1 SPYGTFLQKLAIRF
15 FLKNGDPNI
24 K

>member
-1 SPYGTFLQKLAIRF
+1 PYGTFLQKLAIRF
-15 FLKNGDPNI
+15 FLKKGDPNI